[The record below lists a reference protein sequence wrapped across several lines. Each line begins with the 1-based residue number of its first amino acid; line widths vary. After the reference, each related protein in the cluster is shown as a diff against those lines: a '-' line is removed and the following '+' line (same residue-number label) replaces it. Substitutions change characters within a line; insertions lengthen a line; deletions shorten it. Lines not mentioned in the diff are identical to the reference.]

1 MIKSRLHSRGRKR
14 GGTRNWKK
22 VRCVVKSSQVK
33 SSRDTGTVRV
43 RLIYPIDETRQEE
56 KSKAGGKH
64 TEDER
69 HQS

>member
-1 MIKSRLHSRGRKR
+1 MIKSRLNSRGRKR

-22 VRCVVKSSQVK
+22 VERVAK
-33 SSRDTGTVRV
+33 SSRDTERVRV
-43 RLIYPIDETRQEE
+43 RLIYPINETRREE

-64 TEDER
+64 AEDER